1 MSGLEGTMTPDAQSR
16 SVMSAPRVL
25 AAVTILVG
33 ACTTGPTVDGH
44 ETVASTPPVAST
56 VSSIAWPK
64 QAIAFS
70 VSKSASL
77 NAETTLMAVSA
88 RGGPAVTIDVA
99 VERAT
104 FVGQAAWSAD
114 GSRLALVIGRAWHVH
129 AYAGNGRLY
138 VMDAD
143 GSGLRALSPRAT
155 LSSPSWSPDGT
166 RIAVVRNQ
174 GRQLVVVDVD
184 VDGPSLQVVARDAGY
199 YQAPAWSPD
208 GRWIAF
214 QSSPDPLSER
224 VTEAVYVIRPDGTK
238 LRQLTAAN
246 SSEGSPAWS
255 PDSSKIAYSAAER
268 LWVMN
273 TDGSHA
279 VPVTDCR
286 LPCVADFAPAW
297 SPDGRR
303 IVFVRQEDGGGA
315 LRLYML
321 HIASG
326 RVTPLTPDQRWV
338 GRPSWRPYL

>member
-1 MSGLEGTMTPDAQSR
+1 MTPEAQSR
-16 SVMSAPRVL
+16 SVMSGPRVL
-25 AAVTILVG
+25 VAVTILVG
-33 ACTTGPTVDGH
+33 ACTTGPTVDGQ
-44 ETVASTPPVAST
+44 ETIASTPPVAPT
-56 VSSIAWPK
+56 VPSIVWPK

-70 VSKSASL
+70 VSDNDSL
-77 NAETTLMAVSA
+77 NAKTTLMAVSA
-88 RGGPAVTIDVA
+88 KGGPAVTIDVP

-104 FVGQAAWSAD
+104 YVGQAAWSAD
-114 GSRLALVIGRAWHVH
+114 GSRLALVIGRPWHVH

-143 GSGLRALSPRAT
+143 GSGLRALSPHAT

-166 RIAVVRNQ
+166 RIAAVRYQ

-184 VDGPSLQVVARDAGY
+184 GPGLRVVARDAGY
-199 YQAPAWSPD
+199 YQVPAWSPD

-214 QSSPDPLSER
+214 QSSPDPSSER
-224 VTEAVYVIRPDGTK
+224 VTPAVYVVRPDGTD

-273 TDGSHA
+273 ADGSHA
-279 VPVTDCR
+279 AQVTHCR
-286 LPCVADFAPAW
+286 LPCVADFAPEW

-303 IVFVRQEDGGGA
+303 IVFVRQEEGGGA
-315 LRLYML
+315 LRLYVL
-321 HIASG
+321 HVASG

-338 GRPSWRPYL
+338 GSPSWRPWL

>member
-1 MSGLEGTMTPDAQSR
+1 MGEETIVS
-16 SVMSAPRVL
+16 PRPV
-25 AAVTILVG
+25 A
-33 ACTTGPTVDGH
+33 PTV
-44 ETVASTPPVAST
+44 SPVA
-56 VSSIAWPK
+56 WPR

-70 VSKSASL
+70 VADSAKL
-77 NAETTLMAVSA
+77 TAETTLMAVSA
-88 RGGPAVTIDVA
+88 RGGPAVTVDVPE
-99 VERAT
+99 ERAT
-104 FVGQAAWSAD
+104 YVGQAAWSAD

-143 GSGLRALSPRAT
+143 GSGLRALPHPAA

-166 RIAVVRNQ
+166 RIAAVRKQ

-184 VDGPSLQVVARDAGY
+184 GAGLRVVARDAGY

-214 QSSPDPLSER
+214 QSSPEPFSER
-224 VTEAVYVIRPDGTK
+224 VTPAVYVVKARRLGAA
-238 LRQLTAAN
+238 TADRG
-246 SSEGSPAWS
+246 ELVGGSPAWS

-273 TDGSHA
+273 ADGSHA
-279 VPVTDCR
+279 AQVTHCR

-303 IVFVRQEDGGGA
+303 IAFVRQEEGGGA

-321 HIASG
+321 HVASG
-326 RVTPLTPDQRWV
+326 RVTPLHRINV
-338 GRPSWRPYL
+338 GSAVRAGDHTCDCGRRPEGFEPLTSWLPAGRA

>member
-1 MSGLEGTMTPDAQSR
+1 MPEAQSR
-16 SVMSAPRVL
+16 SVMSRFRVL

-33 ACTTGPTVDGH
+33 GCSTSPTVDGQ
-44 ETVASTPPVAST
+44 ETIASTPPVAPT
-56 VSSIAWPK
+56 VPSIAWPK
-64 QAIAFS
+64 QAIAFD
-70 VSKSASL
+70 SADL
-77 NAETTLMAVSA
+77 DPETKLMAVSA
-88 RGGPAVTIDVA
+88 RGGSVVTIDVP

-104 FVGQAAWSAD
+104 YVGQAAWSAD
-114 GSRLALVIGRAWHVH
+114 GSRLAFVIGRARHVQ
-129 AYAGNGRLY
+129 AYAGQGQLY

-143 GSGLRALSPRAT
+143 GSGLRALASGSA

-166 RIAVVRNQ
+166 RIAAVKYQ
-174 GRQLVVVDVD
+174 GKQLVVVDVARR
-184 VDGPSLQVVARDAGY
+184 GLRVVARDAGY

-214 QSSPDPLSER
+214 QSSPERFSER
-224 VTEAVYVIRPDGTK
+224 VTPAVYVIRPDGTD

-273 TDGSHA
+273 ADGSHA
-279 VPVTDCR
+279 APVTDCR

-303 IVFVRQEDGGGA
+303 IVFVRQEEGGGA
-315 LRLYML
+315 LRLYVL

-326 RVTPLTPDQRWV
+326 RVTLLTPDHRWV
-338 GRPSWRPYL
+338 GSPSWRP

>member
-1 MSGLEGTMTPDAQSR
+1 MTLEAKSR
-16 SVMSAPRVL
+16 SVMSGPRVL
-25 AAVTILVG
+25 VAVTILVG
-33 ACTTGPTVDGH
+33 ACTTGPTVDGQ
-44 ETVASTPPVAST
+44 ETIASTPPVAPT
-56 VSSIAWPK
+56 VPSIAWPN

-70 VSKSASL
+70 VAESASL
-77 NAETTLMAVSA
+77 NAKTTLMAVSA
-88 RGGPAVTIDVA
+88 KGGPAVTIDVP

-104 FVGQAAWSAD
+104 YVGQAAWSAD

-184 VDGPSLQVVARDAGY
+184 GPGLRVVAKDVGY
-199 YQAPAWSPD
+199 YQSPAWSPD

-214 QSSPDPLSER
+214 QSGSEPFSER
-224 VTEAVYVIRPDGTK
+224 VPPAVYVIRPDGTE
-238 LRQLTAAN
+238 LRQLTATN
-246 SSEGSPAWS
+246 SPGGSPAWS
-255 PDSSKIAYSAAER
+255 PDSSKIAYWADER

-273 TDGSHA
+273 ADGSHA
-279 VPVTDCR
+279 APVTDCR

-303 IVFVRQEDGGGA
+303 IVFVRQEEGGGA
-315 LRLYML
+315 ERLYML
-321 HIASG
+321 HIESG

-338 GRPSWRPYL
+338 GSPSWRPYL